1 MVRLVSETV
10 PRWDAGSELTGTY
23 LQRVSETNLTTRV
36 RSTTD
41 RNNRVSGAAAGSTP
55 FCSIVIVRVIVGCQ
69 ICEMDNTTAV
79 LLTLLV
85 YNAVLISVG
94 LWTKGRNRGVADF
107 YLAGRGLGAWTA
119 ALSASAS
126 SSSAWT
132 LLGVSGAAYAWGT
145 PALWIFPAT
154 VGGFLFNWTWVAPRL
169 QKLSRDEGAVTL
181 SAVIAPAQ
189 LGVHRSLV
197 LRLAAAIVVFCF
209 VFYIASQFE
218 AAGKAFEATFSLSKN
233 VSILIGAGIVLAYTM
248 LGGFW
253 AVSVTDTIQGLLMFA
268 VAILL
273 PAVALIAVGG
283 VAELL
288 AGLAVAGSTGSPIP
302 TGPMSAL
309 VALFFVLGTLGI
321 GVGYPGQPHVVN
333 RFMALKDQ
341 QNLQQGRIIAL
352 VWAVVVYAGMLT
364 LGLCARVLFGD
375 LGDSEQVLFH
385 TAQSLMPAVVSG
397 IILAAVLS
405 AIMSTADS
413 QLLVASSAIS
423 YDWNLGGKESLDNLK
438 NARVTVVVV
447 LILATVLALVW
458 QADIFARVLF
468 AWAALGAA
476 FGPLLIVRLCGQDV
490 SARGTLASMLTGF
503 GLTVIMSMLP
513 NTPGDVAERVL
524 PFLLA
529 LGLAMAAREP
539 RR

>member
-1 MVRLVSETV
+1 ME
-10 PRWDAGSELTGTY
+10 
-23 LQRVSETNLTTRV
+23 
-36 RSTTD
+36 
-41 RNNRVSGAAAGSTP
+41 
-55 FCSIVIVRVIVGCQ
+55 
-69 ICEMDNTTAV
+69 NTTAV

-94 LWTKGRNRGVADF
+94 LWTKGRNQGVADF

-132 LLGVSGAAYAWGT
+132 LLGVSGAAYAWGV

-169 QKLSRDEGAVTL
+169 QKLSRDEDAVTL
-181 SAVIAPAQ
+181 SAVIAPAR
-189 LGVHRSLV
+189 LGGQRRLI
-197 LRLAAAIVVFCF
+197 LRLAAVIVVFCF

-233 VSILIGAGIVLAYTM
+233 VSILIGAGIVLVYTM

-253 AVSVTDTIQGLLMFA
+253 AVSVTDTIQGLLMFVA
-268 VAILL
+268 AILL
-273 PAVALIAVGG
+273 PAVALVAVGG
-283 VAELL
+283 GSDLF
-288 AGLAVAGSTGSPIP
+288 AGLAEVGRAGSPLPPGS
-302 TGPMSAL
+302 TSGL

-333 RFMALKDQ
+333 RFMALKDP
-341 QNLQQGRIIAL
+341 QNQRQGRVIAL
-352 VWAVVVYAGMLT
+352 AWAVVVYAGMLT
-364 LGLCARVLFGD
+364 LGLCARVLFAD

-385 TAQSLMPAVVSG
+385 AAQSLLPAVVAG
-397 IILAAVLS
+397 MILAAVLS

-423 YDWNLGGKESLDNLK
+423 HDWHLGGDASADSLK

-476 FGPLLIVRLCGQDV
+476 FGPLLIVRLCGREIT
-490 SARGTLASMLTGF
+490 ARGTMASMLTGF
-503 GLTVIMSMLP
+503 GLTVILSMMP
-513 NTPGDVAERVL
+513 DTPGDVAERVL

-529 LGLAMAAREP
+529 LGLAVAAREP
-539 RR
+539 R